1 MTVDSVFRAFSH
13 KTINRCVTVTVIVG
27 TTVIVSVR
35 DSMGGAC
42 CDRREFDTLK

>member
-13 KTINRCVTVTVIVG
+13 KTINRCVTVTVG